1 MTIKIVTDSS
11 IQLTADE
18 RAKYDIHIVP
28 LTIQQG
34 NESFI
39 DGQTITRAEFLSRL
53 QNATTDFP
61 TTSQPTVG
69 SFVDLY
75 DQLGADGS
83 TILSIHCTGLL
94 SGTIEGAHT
103 AAHQSTSDVHV
114 IDSKAIDRGLA
125 YQVVAAAQD
134 VEAGKPLDDIIAHL
148 DDIRR
153 KTETYVFLDS
163 LDALQRGG
171 RISRMAGLLTK
182 MIKLKVIVRLT
193 DTELEVVAKGRGLK
207 AFTKEL
213 NNIREYLATQD
224 VAEIGISHVGITD
237 ELSAKIQAT
246 LEETQPHVP
255 YTVALTSPVIM
266 SHVGLGAFGIFYRT
280 K

>member
-11 IQLTADE
+11 VQLTADE
-18 RAKYDIHIVP
+18 RANYDIHIVP

-34 NESFI
+34 TESFI
-39 DGQTITRAEFLSRL
+39 DGQTITRAEFLRRL
-53 QNATTDFP
+53 QSATTDFP

-69 SFVDLY
+69 SFVELY

-103 AAHQSTSDVHV
+103 AAQQSTSDVHV
-114 IDSKAIDRGLA
+114 IDSKEIDRGLA

-134 VEAGKPLDDIIAHL
+134 VEAGKSLAETIAHL
-148 DDIRR
+148 DDIRSR
-153 KTETYVFLDS
+153 TETYVFLDS

-171 RISRMAGLLTK
+171 RISRMADLLTK
-182 MIKLKVIVRLT
+182 LIKLKVIVRLT
-193 DTELEVVAKGRGLK
+193 DTELEVIAKGRGLK
-207 AFTKEL
+207 AFTKEI
-213 NNIREYLATQD
+213 NNIRGHLATQT

-237 ELSAKIQAT
+237 ELSTKIQT
-246 LEETQPHVP
+246 ILEETQPHVP
-255 YTVALTSPVIM
+255 YIVALTSPVIM
-266 SHVGLGAFGIFYRT
+266 SHVGLGAFGIFYLT

>member
-103 AAHQSTSDVHV
+103 AAHQSTSNVHV

-163 LDALQRGG
+163 LDALQCGG
-171 RISRMAGLLTK
+171 RISRMVGLLTK
-182 MIKLKVIVRLT
+182 IIKLKVIVRLT

-207 AFTKEL
+207 AFTKEI
-213 NNIREYLATQD
+213 NNIRGHLATQD
-224 VAEIGISHVGITD
+224 VAEIGISHVGITN

-266 SHVGLGAFGIFYRT
+266 SHVGLGAFGIFYRA

>member
-75 DQLGADGS
+75 DQLGADDS

-103 AAHQSTSDVHV
+103 AAHQSTSNVHV

-171 RISRMAGLLTK
+171 RISRMVGLLTK
-182 MIKLKVIVRLT
+182 IIKLKVIVRLT

-207 AFTKEL
+207 AFTKEI
-213 NNIREYLATQD
+213 NNIRGHLATQD
-224 VAEIGISHVGITD
+224 VAEIGISHVGITN